1 MPILNRSQLSDLR
14 GGMRI
19 VVDAA
24 DGITGVVEN
33 MHRTL
38 QLRPGPLGAPTTGRP
53 NGIAG
58 LVYRSVRGSARL
70 IGRTIDAGL
79 APVTA
84 LLPEGESSPSLD
96 AYRSVVNGV
105 YGDYLLRTGNPLA
118 IEMSLRYRGERVDP
132 HDPAGVFGQHAGVT
146 AGSKLLLLVHG
157 LCMNDRQWDRDGHDH
172 GAALAEEL
180 GYSPLY
186 LRYNSGLHIASNG
199 RALAELLET
208 LTRNRTLP
216 VEELVI
222 IGHSMGGLVARSAC
236 HHGRAA
242 AHEWPGHL
250 RKLVF
255 LGTPHHGA
263 PLERGGHGLD
273 LLMDLS
279 PYLAPFTRLSRAR
292 SAGITDLRRGSV
304 SDEDEFVPL
313 PSGVQCYTA
322 AAVRAAERSLLSD
335 RLIGDGLVPLDSA
348 LGKHRDTS
356 RALAIPKHRQWIG
369 YRMGHR
375 ELLNRPE
382 VYRQLSTWLQE
393 PA

>member
-33 MHRTL
+33 VHRTL
-38 QLRPGPLGAPTTGRP
+38 QSRPGPLGAPTTGRP

-58 LVYRSVRGSARL
+58 VVYRTVRGSVRL

-105 YGDYLLRTGNPLA
+105 YGDYLSRTGNPLA

-132 HDPAGVFGQHAGVT
+132 RDPAGVFGQHSGVIP
-146 AGSKLLLLVHG
+146 GSKLLLLVHG
-157 LCMNDRQWDRDGHDH
+157 LCMNDRQWHRDGHDH

-180 GYSPLY
+180 GYLPLY

-208 LTRNRTLP
+208 LTRNRALP

-273 LLMDLS
+273 LVMDLS

-304 SDEDEFVPL
+304 SDEDEVVPL

-322 AAVRAAERSLLSD
+322 AAVRAAERGLLSD

-348 LGKHRDTS
+348 LGKHRDTT

-375 ELLNRPE
+375 ELLNRPA